1 MDVLAYGLATVVNV
15 AVVSFMVRRLLGV
28 PVGWPRTILVGLV
41 VNGIS
46 SGLLTWM
53 SEAMRLDLSATSTD
67 LVPTGAILTLGIAW
81 ILGAQVAIL
90 AVLEALVPTGSAPG
104 PLAFLRSLPAR
115 RRRAARYT
123 SIVRIAA
130 AHGLGTYLR
139 PAPRSQPAPASRV
152 ARSLRLALTDG
163 GVTFVKLGQMISS
176 RPDLVPDAYIRELS
190 QLQSHVPA
198 DPWTQVR
205 QVLEA
210 DLGRP
215 ASEVFAHIEEEPVAA
230 ASLAQ
235 VHLARLSTGED
246 VVVKIQRPHARAQ
259 TLGDLDIILRLAR
272 WLERTTDW
280 GRRLGVVALA
290 EGFADS
296 LREELDYHVE
306 LENMRAVAGA
316 LERAGRTRVRVP
328 RAHGDLSSARVLVL
342 ERMPGRPVS
351 ESAHL
356 LDGFPVDE
364 RHRMAT
370 DLLGTVLH
378 QVVVSG
384 VFHADLHPG
393 NIFVAA
399 DGSLA
404 LLDFGAV
411 GRLDVGARN
420 GIGVL
425 LAAVD
430 RQDSLA
436 ATDALL
442 DVLDRG
448 EVLDDRRL
456 ERDLGQLIL
465 RHAPDAAQPSAGG
478 SAALFVDL
486 FRLVM
491 DHGFSVPAQVAAAF
505 RALGSLEGSLRLISP
520 GLDVVRSAR
529 EEGRGLVAEQLS
541 LTEARARVES
551 QLATLLPLLQRLPRR
566 VVKLSEDLE
575 AGRFTMTV
583 RAFRDPQDRAFVTG
597 IVHQFVLTALA
608 AACTLGGVLLLMG
621 DTGPMMTEAVRL
633 YAYLGFTLLFF
644 GFVLGSRVLVLV
656 FHQHRETTLETN
668 RRR

>member
-1 MDVLAYGLATVVNV
+1 M
-15 AVVSFMVRRLLGV
+15 
-28 PVGWPRTILVGLV
+28 
-41 VNGIS
+41 
-46 SGLLTWM
+46 
-53 SEAMRLDLSATSTD
+53 
-67 LVPTGAILTLGIAW
+67 
-81 ILGAQVAIL
+81 
-90 AVLEALVPTGSAPG
+90 
-104 PLAFLRSLPAR
+104 
-115 RRRAARYT
+115 RYT
-123 SIVRIAA
+123 AIVRIAA

-139 PAPRSQPAPASRV
+139 RSPRSETAPASKI

-176 RPDLVPDAYIRELS
+176 RPDLVPDAYIAELS
-190 QLQSHVPA
+190 QLQSHVPPQ
-198 DPWTQVR
+198 PWTEVR
-205 QVLEA
+205 QVLESE
-210 DLGRP
+210 LGRP
-215 ASEVFAHIEEEPVAA
+215 ADEVFTHIDEDPVAA

-235 VHLARLSTGED
+235 VHLARLGTGED
-246 VVVKIQRPHARAQ
+246 VVVKIQRPGARAQ
-259 TLGDLDIILRLAR
+259 TVGDLDIILRLAR
-272 WLERTTDW
+272 WLDRTTDW
-280 GRRLGVVALA
+280 GRRIGVLALA
-290 EGFADS
+290 EGFAES
-296 LREELDYHVE
+296 LREELDYRVE
-306 LENMRAVAGA
+306 LENMGAVAAA
-316 LERAGRTRVRVP
+316 LARAGRDRVRVP
-328 RAHGDLSSARVLVL
+328 RAHASLSSARVLVL

-351 ESAHL
+351 ESVGVL
-356 LDGFPVDE
+356 EGFPADE

-370 DLLGTVLH
+370 DLLGAVLH
-378 QVVVSG
+378 QVVVDG

-393 NIFVAA
+393 NIFVAP
-399 DGSLA
+399 DGGLA

-420 GIGVL
+420 AIGLL

-456 ERDLGQLIL
+456 ERDLGQIIL
-465 RHAPDAAQPSAGG
+465 RHAPASSDPMASSPAG
-478 SAALFVDL
+478 SAALFVDI
-486 FRLVM
+486 FRLVI

-520 GLDVVRSAR
+520 DLDVVRAAR
-529 EEGRGLVAEQLS
+529 AEGRGLVSEQLT
-541 LTEARARVES
+541 LADARERVES

-566 VVKLSEDLE
+566 AAKLAEDLE

-583 RAFRDPQDRAFVTG
+583 RAFRDPQDRAFLTG

-621 DTGPMMTEAVRL
+621 DGGPMMTDAVRL
-633 YAYLGFTLLFF
+633 NSYLGFTLLFF

-656 FHQHRETTLETN
+656 FHQHRETSLETA